1 MKLELCN
8 GSYFIFVDETPNR
21 VLEYDLRM
29 WLYRNGFEGN
39 IECRPAYTFHPSYFS
54 PDDQYNTYYNPYD
67 NPYNNPYNNP
77 YYNPYYIETRQ
88 ENGYLLNY
96 RYLKCYTNDA
106 YKTEFIKIGMCIVST
121 GSHLLFLNPGEYEIL
136 QSGLK
141 ILPNE

>member
-8 GSYFIFVDETPNR
+8 GSYFILDDKTPYR
-21 VLEYDLRM
+21 DQEYDLRM

-39 IECRPAYTFHPSYFS
+39 IERRPVYTFQPSYFS
-54 PDDQYNTYYNPYD
+54 SENQYNT
-67 NPYNNPYNNP
+67 YNNP
-77 YYNPYYIETRQ
+77 YYMETRQ

-96 RYLKCYTNDA
+96 RYLYYTNDI
-106 YKTEFIKIGMCIVST
+106 YKTEFIKNRMCIVST

>member
-1 MKLELCN
+1 MKLELYK
-8 GSYFIFVDETPNR
+8 GSYFIFVDETPYR

-39 IECRPAYTFHPSYFS
+39 IERRPVYTFRYSHFS
-54 PDDQYNTYYNPYD
+54 TEEQYNTYYNTYD
-67 NPYNNPYNNP
+67 NPYYMG
-77 YYNPYYIETRQ
+77 TRQ

-96 RYLKCYTNDA
+96 RCLKYYTNNA

-121 GSHLLFLNPGEYEIL
+121 GSHLLFLEPGEYEIL

>member
-1 MKLELCN
+1 MKLELYN
-8 GSYFIFVDETPNR
+8 GSYFIFVDETPCR

-39 IECRPAYTFHPSYFS
+39 IECRPAYTFRPQYFS
-54 PDDQYNTYYNPYD
+54 TEEQYNTYYNTYD
-67 NPYNNPYNNP
+67 
-77 YYNPYYIETRQ
+77 NPYYIETRQ

>member
-1 MKLELCN
+1 MKLELRN
-8 GSYFIFVDETPNR
+8 GSYFIFVDETPCR

-39 IECRPAYTFHPSYFS
+39 VEYRPVYILNHSYFS
-54 PDDQYNTYYNPYD
+54 TEEQYNTYYNTYD
-67 NPYNNPYNNP
+67 
-77 YYNPYYIETRQ
+77 NPYYIETRQ

-106 YKTEFIKIGMCIVST
+106 YKTEFIKIGTCIVCT
-121 GSHLLFLNPGEYEIL
+121 GSHLLFLNPDEYEIL

>member
-8 GSYFIFVDETPNR
+8 GSYFILDDKTPYR
-21 VLEYDLRM
+21 DQEYDLRM

-39 IECRPAYTFHPSYFS
+39 IERRPVYTFQPSYFS
-54 PDDQYNTYYNPYD
+54 PENQYNTYYNPY
-67 NPYNNPYNNP
+67 
-77 YYNPYYIETRQ
+77 YIGTRQ

-96 RYLKCYTNDA
+96 RYLYYTNDA

>member
-1 MKLELCN
+1 MRLELRN
-8 GSYFIFVDETPNR
+8 GSYFIIDNKHHADQ
-21 VLEYDLRM
+21 EYDLRM

-39 IECRPAYTFHPSYFS
+39 VEYRPVYIFNHS
-54 PDDQYNTYYNPYD
+54 
-67 NPYNNPYNNP
+67 
-77 YYNPYYIETRQ
+77 YYIGTRQ

-96 RYLKCYTNDA
+96 RCLYYTNDA
-106 YKTEFIKIGMCIVST
+106 YKTEFIKIGTCIVST

>member
-8 GSYFIFVDETPNR
+8 GSYFILDDKTQYR
-21 VLEYDLRM
+21 DQEYDLRM

-39 IECRPAYTFHPSYFS
+39 IERRPVYTFQPSYFS
-54 PDDQYNTYYNPYD
+54 PENQYNT
-67 NPYNNPYNNP
+67 YNNP
-77 YYNPYYIETRQ
+77 YYMETRQ

-96 RYLKCYTNDA
+96 RYLYYTNDI
-106 YKTEFIKIGMCIVST
+106 YKTEFIKNGMCIVST

>member
-1 MKLELCN
+1 MKLELYK
-8 GSYFIFVDETPNR
+8 GSYFIFDDKHHADQ
-21 VLEYDLRM
+21 EYDLRM

-39 IECRPAYTFHPSYFS
+39 VEYRPVYILNHSYFS
-54 PDDQYNTYYNPYD
+54 TEEQYNTYYNPY
-67 NPYNNPYNNP
+67 
-77 YYNPYYIETRQ
+77 YIGTRQ

-96 RYLKCYTNDA
+96 RYLYYTNDA
-106 YKTEFIKIGMCIVST
+106 YKTEFIKNGMCIVST

>member
-8 GSYFIFVDETPNR
+8 GSYFIFDDKTPYR
-21 VLEYDLRM
+21 DQEYDLRM

-39 IECRPAYTFHPSYFS
+39 IERRPVYTLPYSHFS
-54 PDDQYNTYYNPYD
+54 FEDL
-67 NPYNNPYNNP
+67 
-77 YYNPYYIETRQ
+77 YNPYYMETRQ

-96 RYLKCYTNDA
+96 RYLYYTNDI
-106 YKTEFIKIGMCIVST
+106 YKTEFIKNGMCIVST
-121 GSHLLFLNPGEYEIL
+121 GSHLLFLNPGEYKIL

>member
-1 MKLELCN
+1 MKLELYN
-8 GSYFIFVDETPNR
+8 GSYFIIDNKHHADQ
-21 VLEYDLRM
+21 EYDLRM

-39 IECRPAYTFHPSYFS
+39 IEYRPVYTFHHSYFS
-54 PDDQYNTYYNPYD
+54 PDDQYNTYYNTYD
-67 NPYNNPYNNP
+67 
-77 YYNPYYIETRQ
+77 NPYYIETRQ

-96 RYLKCYTNDA
+96 RYLKYSNDA

>member
-8 GSYFIFVDETPNR
+8 GSYFILDDKTPYR
-21 VLEYDLRM
+21 DQEYDLRM

-39 IECRPAYTFHPSYFS
+39 IERRPVYTLPYSHFS
-54 PDDQYNTYYNPYD
+54 FENQYSTYYNPYCM
-67 NPYNNPYNNP
+67 
-77 YYNPYYIETRQ
+77 EFHQ
-88 ENGYLLNY
+88 EISYLLNY
-96 RYLKCYTNDA
+96 RCLYSCPHDI
-106 YKTEFIKIGMCIVST
+106 YKTEFIKNGMCIVST

>member
-8 GSYFIFVDETPNR
+8 GSYFILDDKTPYR
-21 VLEYDLRM
+21 DQEYDLRM

-39 IECRPAYTFHPSYFS
+39 IGRRPVYTFQHSYFS
-54 PDDQYNTYYNPYD
+54 PENQYSIYYNPYCM
-67 NPYNNPYNNP
+67 
-77 YYNPYYIETRQ
+77 ESRQ
-88 ENGYLLNY
+88 ESGYLLNY
-96 RYLKCYTNDA
+96 RYLKYYTNDA

>member
-8 GSYFIFVDETPNR
+8 GSYFILDDKTPYR
-21 VLEYDLRM
+21 DQEYDLRM

-39 IECRPAYTFHPSYFS
+39 IERRPVYTLPYSHFS
-54 PDDQYNTYYNPYD
+54 FENQYNT
-67 NPYNNPYNNP
+67 YNNPYN
-77 YYNPYYIETRQ
+77 IEVHQ
-88 ENGYLLNY
+88 EIGYLLNY
-96 RYLKCYTNDA
+96 RCLYSYPHDI
-106 YKTEFIKIGMCIVST
+106 YKTEFIKNGMCIVST

>member
-8 GSYFIFVDETPNR
+8 GSYFILDDKTPYR
-21 VLEYDLRM
+21 DQEYYLRM

-39 IECRPAYTFHPSYFS
+39 IERRLVYTPRHSYSSFE
-54 PDDQYNTYYNPYD
+54 DLYNPY
-67 NPYNNPYNNP
+67 YNNP
-77 YYNPYYIETRQ
+77 YYMEISQ

-96 RYLKCYTNDA
+96 RYLKYYTNDA

>member
-8 GSYFIFVDETPNR
+8 GSYFILDDKTQYR
-21 VLEYDLRM
+21 DQEYDLRM

-39 IECRPAYTFHPSYFS
+39 IERRPVYTFQPSYFS
-54 PDDQYNTYYNPYD
+54 PENQYNT
-67 NPYNNPYNNP
+67 YNNP
-77 YYNPYYIETRQ
+77 YYMETRQ

-96 RYLKCYTNDA
+96 RYLYYTNDI
-106 YKTEFIKIGMCIVST
+106 YKTEFIKNGMCIVST
-121 GSHLLFLNPGEYEIL
+121 GSHLLFLNPGEYKIL

>member
-8 GSYFIFVDETPNR
+8 GSYFILDDKTPYR
-21 VLEYDLRM
+21 DQEYDLRM

-39 IECRPAYTFHPSYFS
+39 IERRPVYTFQPSYFS
-54 PDDQYNTYYNPYD
+54 HENQYNTYD
-67 NPYNNPYNNP
+67 NPYNM
-77 YYNPYYIETRQ
+77 EFHQ
-88 ENGYLLNY
+88 EIGYLLNY
-96 RYLKCYTNDA
+96 RCLYSYPHDI
-106 YKTEFIKIGMCIVST
+106 YKTEFIKNGMCIVST

>member
-8 GSYFIFVDETPNR
+8 GSYFILDDKTQYR
-21 VLEYDLRM
+21 DQEYDLRM

-39 IECRPAYTFHPSYFS
+39 IERRPVYTFQPSYFS
-54 PDDQYNTYYNPYD
+54 PENQYNT
-67 NPYNNPYNNP
+67 
-77 YYNPYYIETRQ
+77 YNPYYIGTRQ

-96 RYLKCYTNDA
+96 RYLYYTNDA

>member
-1 MKLELCN
+1 MKLELYK
-8 GSYFIFVDETPNR
+8 GSYFILDDKTQYR
-21 VLEYDLRM
+21 DQEYDLRM

-39 IECRPAYTFHPSYFS
+39 IERRPVYTFQPSYFS
-54 PDDQYNTYYNPYD
+54 SENQYNT
-67 NPYNNPYNNP
+67 YNNP
-77 YYNPYYIETRQ
+77 YYMETRQ

-96 RYLKCYTNDA
+96 RYLYYTNDI
-106 YKTEFIKIGMCIVST
+106 YKTEFIKNRMCIVST

>member
-1 MKLELCN
+1 MKLELRN
-8 GSYFIFVDETPNR
+8 GSYFIIDNKHHADQ
-21 VLEYDLRM
+21 EYDLRM

-39 IECRPAYTFHPSYFS
+39 VEYRPVYILNHSYFS
-54 PDDQYNTYYNPYD
+54 TEEQYNTYYNPY
-67 NPYNNPYNNP
+67 
-77 YYNPYYIETRQ
+77 YIGTRQ

-96 RYLKCYTNDA
+96 RYLYYTNDI
-106 YKTEFIKIGMCIVST
+106 YKTEFIKNGMCIVST

>member
-1 MKLELCN
+1 MKLELYK
-8 GSYFIFVDETPNR
+8 GSYFIFDDKTPYR
-21 VLEYDLRM
+21 DQEYDLRM

-39 IECRPAYTFHPSYFS
+39 VEYRPVYILNHSYFS
-54 PDDQYNTYYNPYD
+54 TEEQYNTYYNPY
-67 NPYNNPYNNP
+67 
-77 YYNPYYIETRQ
+77 YIGTRQ

-96 RYLKCYTNDA
+96 RYLYYTNDA

>member
-8 GSYFIFVDETPNR
+8 GSYFIFDDKTPYR
-21 VLEYDLRM
+21 DQEYDLRM

-39 IECRPAYTFHPSYFS
+39 IERRPVYTLPYSHFS
-54 PDDQYNTYYNPYD
+54 FEDL
-67 NPYNNPYNNP
+67 
-77 YYNPYYIETRQ
+77 YNPYYMETRQ

-96 RYLKCYTNDA
+96 RYLYYTNDNDA

-121 GSHLLFLNPGEYEIL
+121 GSHLLFLNPGEYKIL

>member
-1 MKLELCN
+1 MKLELRN
-8 GSYFIFVDETPNR
+8 GSYFIIDNKHHADQ
-21 VLEYDLRM
+21 EYDLRM

-39 IECRPAYTFHPSYFS
+39 VEYRPVYILNHSYFS
-54 PDDQYNTYYNPYD
+54 TEEQYNTYYNPY
-67 NPYNNPYNNP
+67 YM
-77 YYNPYYIETRQ
+77 ETRQ

-96 RYLKCYTNDA
+96 RYLYYTNDI
-106 YKTEFIKIGMCIVST
+106 YKTEFIKNGMCIVST

>member
-8 GSYFIFVDETPNR
+8 GSYFILDDKTQYR
-21 VLEYDLRM
+21 DQEYDLRM

-39 IECRPAYTFHPSYFS
+39 IERRPVYTFRPSYFS
-54 PDDQYNTYYNPYD
+54 PENQYNT
-67 NPYNNPYNNP
+67 YNNP
-77 YYNPYYIETRQ
+77 YYMETRQ

-96 RYLKCYTNDA
+96 RYLYYTNDI
-106 YKTEFIKIGMCIVST
+106 YKTEFIKNGMCIVST

>member
-8 GSYFIFVDETPNR
+8 GSYFILDDKTPYR
-21 VLEYDLRM
+21 DQEYDLRM

-39 IECRPAYTFHPSYFS
+39 IERRPVYTLPYSHFS
-54 PDDQYNTYYNPYD
+54 FENQYNTYN
-67 NPYNNPYNNP
+67 
-77 YYNPYYIETRQ
+77 IEAHQ
-88 ENGYLLNY
+88 EISYLLNY
-96 RYLKCYTNDA
+96 RCLYSYTNDI
-106 YKTEFIKIGMCIVST
+106 YKTEFIKNGMCIVST

>member
-1 MKLELCN
+1 MRLELRN
-8 GSYFIFVDETPNR
+8 GSYFIIDNKHHADQ
-21 VLEYDLRM
+21 EYDLRM

-39 IECRPAYTFHPSYFS
+39 VEYRPVYILNHSYFS
-54 PDDQYNTYYNPYD
+54 TEEQYNTYYNPY
-67 NPYNNPYNNP
+67 
-77 YYNPYYIETRQ
+77 YIGTRQ

-96 RYLKCYTNDA
+96 RYLYYTNDA
-106 YKTEFIKIGMCIVST
+106 YKTEFIKNGMCIVST